1 MTRSRRLRARRPPFT
16 AAEVPSLAAFAR
28 AYLHQDMGHEYGSA
42 DDAVAAFCRDASDVE
57 RQALA
62 DDVRRLTTEAGSWR
76 LNRLADFFQDEL
88 RAAWA
93 PESIEDLDRLFRR
106 VMSELRN

>member
-1 MTRSRRLRARRPPFT
+1 MTPRRLRVKRPPFT
-16 AAEVPSLAAFAR
+16 AADVPSLSAFAR
-28 AYLHQDMGHEYGSA
+28 GYLHQDMGREYGTA
-42 DDAVAAFCRDASDVE
+42 DGAVESFRRDASEVE

-62 DDVRRLTTEAGSWR
+62 DDVRRLTVAAATWR

-93 PESIEDLDRLFRR
+93 PESIEDLDRLFQK
-106 VMSELRN
+106 LQK

>member
-1 MTRSRRLRARRPPFT
+1 MTRPRRLGVKRPPFT
-16 AAEVPSLAAFAR
+16 AADVPSLASFAR
-28 AYLHQDMGHEYGSA
+28 AYLHQDMGREYGSA
-42 DDAVAAFCRDASDVE
+42 DEAVAAFCRDVNDAE

-62 DDVRRLTTEAGSWR
+62 YDVQRLTIVAASWR

-93 PESIEDLDRLFRR
+93 PESIEDLDRLFAKIQK
-106 VMSELRN
+106 

>member
-1 MTRSRRLRARRPPFT
+1 LRARRPQLT
-16 AAEVPSLAAFAR
+16 AADVPTLATFAR
-28 AYLHQDMGHEYGSA
+28 AYLHQDMGREYGSA
-42 DDAVAAFCRDASDVE
+42 DEAVAAYCGDANEVE

-62 DDVRRLTTEAGSWR
+62 DDVRRLTIEAASWP

-93 PESIEDLDRLFRR
+93 PESIEDLDRLFERIPKC
-106 VMSELRN
+106 